1 MSWDGK
7 FNGINLNT
15 DIVRRDTEQ
24 NIVTGKKTI
33 SGLTTKNLWSLNIN
47 FSNFTKHA
55 LTQRCQMNQ
64 KLSIIKGRKIFNNIT
79 LNNLR

>member
-7 FNGINLNT
+7 FNGIDLNK
-15 DIVRRDTEQ
+15 DVVRRDAKQ

-33 SGLTTKNLWSLNIN
+33 LDLKTKSLRALNIN
-47 FSNFTKHA
+47 FSNFTKDA
-55 LTQRCQMNQ
+55 LTQRCQ

>member
-1 MSWDGK
+1 MIWDGK
-7 FNGINLNT
+7 FNGIDLNT
-15 DIVRRDTEQ
+15 DIVRRDAEQ

-33 SGLTTKNLWSLNIN
+33 PGLTTKNLRALNIN

-55 LTQRCQMNQ
+55 LTQRCQKLFIVKGQ
-64 KLSIIKGRKIFNNIT
+64 KTFNNIT

>member
-7 FNGINLNT
+7 FNGIDLNT
-15 DIVRRDTEQ
+15 DIVRRDAEQ

-33 SGLTTKNLWSLNIN
+33 SGLITRNLRALNIN

-55 LTQRCQMNQ
+55 LTQRCQ
-64 KLSIIKGRKIFNNIT
+64 KLSIIKGQKTFNNIT